1 MQASST
7 LSSFHQTVRH
17 PWEAAKKWKEKTGGA
32 VVGWLPADVPEE
44 MVMAA
49 GALPVAVI
57 GSEATVSLADAHLP
71 VWACS
76 FARTS
81 LELDLRG
88 ELDFLDGLILPY
100 TCDTLR
106 LLAGIWG
113 HLRPKLLVH
122 PYLLAHQ
129 ERPSAAEFVRSELGR
144 LKTALE
150 RLTGQEITPERLAAA
165 IELGGR
171 CRKLLARLYD
181 YHRRFPERLTNS
193 DLFALLRAATLLP
206 KEELLAGLLSLSR
219 ELGLEEEAPPEA
231 GPPAANRR
239 HRVFLSGSLAP
250 PAVFGLLEQ
259 AGLVVVGDDLHHG
272 ERYLYPVPQGSDP
285 FERLVLRQLSL
296 PPTGYYSPPQA
307 NRPGY
312 LVEKA
317 RRLEAHGVIFL
328 HLRFCEPENY
338 DYYQLHQTLERD
350 GLPSLRLE
358 TDFQGSAPGQIR
370 TRLEAFAEMLGGGYD
385 A

>member
-1 MQASST
+1 
-7 LSSFHQTVRH
+7 LFHATVSH
-17 PWEAAKKWKEKTGGA
+17 PWEAAKKWKEKAGGA

-44 MVMAA
+44 MIMAA

-57 GSEATVSLADAHLP
+57 GSETTVSLADAHLP

-76 FARTS
+76 FARSS
-81 LELDLRG
+81 LELGLRG
-88 ELDFLDGLILPY
+88 ELDFLDGLIIPY

-106 LLAGIWG
+106 FLAGIWG
-113 HLRPKLLVH
+113 YLRPDLWVH

-129 ERPSAAEFVRSELGR
+129 ARRASAAEFVGAELGR

-150 RLTGQEITPERLAAA
+150 KLTGLEITPERLAAA
-165 IELGGR
+165 LELGGR

-181 YHRRFPERLTNS
+181 YHRRHPERLSTPE
-193 DLFALLRAATLLP
+193 LFAVLRAATLLP
-206 KEELLAGLLSLSR
+206 KEELLAGLEALAR
-219 ELGLEEEAPPEA
+219 ELGLEEQSPPQAGPEA
-231 GPPAANRR
+231 APNAR

-250 PAVFGLLEQ
+250 PAVFGLLEE

-272 ERYLYPVPQGSDP
+272 ERYLHPLPPGNDP
-285 FERLVLRQLSL
+285 WERLVLRQLSL
-296 PPTGYYSPPQA
+296 PPTGYSSPPEA

-312 LVEKA
+312 LLEKA
-317 RRLEAHGVIFL
+317 RRLQAEGVIFL

-338 DYYQLHQTLERD
+338 DYYQLHQTLERE
-350 GLPSLRLE
+350 GIPSLRLE
-358 TDFQGSAPGQIR
+358 TDFQGSALGQIR
-370 TRLEAFAEMLGGGYD
+370 TRLEAFAEMLGGGID